1 MLLLKRQDIFILT
14 KFQRPFDIHSNAH
27 TYAVTATSSISGWE
41 INTASKSA
49 GAICRRDMLYT
60 YLRKIHA

>member
-1 MLLLKRQDIFILT
+1 MLLLKRGYFHLD